1 MADYSMMT
9 SNPNGPFGLGGVNPQ
24 QQALGGTNPYMR
36 AAGPYDQFGAGAG
49 GQGGP
54 IPLGQPDANGVTLQ
68 QLQAPDGGA
77 TLAQKQALAKA
88 LMAAAGNGND
98 PNVGAVQPLGSL
110 PPGIIRST

>member
-9 SNPNGPFGLGGVNPQ
+9 QQPYGPFGLGGVSPQ
-24 QQALGGTNPYMR
+24 SQNMAGGNPYMR
-36 AAGPYDQFGAGAG
+36 APISADQVGPNGG

-54 IPLGQPDANGVTLQ
+54 IPLGQPNANGATLA
-68 QLQAPDGGA
+68 QLQAPDSSA

-88 LMAAAGNGND
+88 LMSVTQGQN

-110 PPGIIRST
+110 PPGILQGS